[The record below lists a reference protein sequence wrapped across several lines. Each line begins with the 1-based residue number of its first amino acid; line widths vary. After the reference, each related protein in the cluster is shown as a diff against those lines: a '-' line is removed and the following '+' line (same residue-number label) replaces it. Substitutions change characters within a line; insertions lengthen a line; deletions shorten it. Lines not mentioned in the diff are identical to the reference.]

1 MSTIEIE
8 LLNLSKSDL
17 VSIIINKKVSDNLKI
32 SNELADFLANKSAS
46 IEMTTQTPSEDIRFL
61 LLNCELTVA
70 KCEIKA
76 NKRVMIEMEKSS
88 KHQDHIAKLLQ
99 GNIQTLKEEALKARN
114 EAASRKHGQ
123 NSTTN
128 NITNAMQY
136 NNISSGASED
146 VRKVALLGDGTDSSG
161 ASNAQPEAAA
171 AKPKK
176 LGFLSK
182 LTSKLPLGKLPGG
195 LPGGLPAGGLPAGL
209 PAGGLPA
216 GGLPAGGLPA
226 GGLPAGGLPAGGLPA
241 GLPAE
246 NLPSA
251 SLPTPPAAVPKILE
265 FFKQAALFT
274 ANKVNSS

>member
-17 VSIIINKKVSDNLKI
+17 VSIIINKKVSDNIKI
-32 SNELADFLANKSAS
+32 SNELADFLANKSGS
-46 IEMTTQTPSEDIRFL
+46 IEMTTQTPCEDIRFL

-76 NKRVMIEMEKSS
+76 NKRVMAEMEKSS
-88 KHQDHIAKLLQ
+88 KHQDHIAKLLT

-114 EAASRKHGQ
+114 EAASRKTY
-123 NSTTN
+123 STTN
-128 NITNAMQY
+128 NITDAMQY

-146 VRKVALLGDGTDSSG
+146 VRKVALLGDGTDQSG
-161 ASNAQPEAAA
+161 ATSAQPEAAA

-176 LGFLSK
+176 GGFLSK
-182 LTSKLPLGKLPGG
+182 LTSKLPLGKLP
-195 LPGGLPAGGLPAGL
+195 LPAGGLPAGL
-209 PAGGLPA
+209 PTGGLPAGGVPAGGLPA

-226 GGLPAGGLPAGGLPA
+226 GSLPTGGLPA

-246 NLPSA
+246 NLPSE
-251 SLPTPPAAVPKILE
+251 SLPTPPATVPK
-265 FFKQAALFT
+265 
-274 ANKVNSS
+274 V